1 MLKRI
6 IVNENKTQHFYIKNK
21 LPKLVA
27 VKELNV
33 MLVALLVLWDLDL
46 EIFQLFFYRIYS

>member
-33 MLVALLVLWDLDL
+33 MLMALLVLRDLDL